1 MVVEVG
7 TNNCVFVVS
16 ASFLTEQLCKLLTTE
31 CFILFHVDKATLQ
44 ELIFYFIAS
53 CNVIL
58 CSSFHSFSSSLS
70 SFPSVRL
77 CPYSY
82 FVYNYLSLPY
92 MLLQQ
97 FSS

>member
-7 TNNCVFVVS
+7 TDICVFVVS

-31 CFILFHVDKATLQ
+31 CFILFHVNKATLQ

-58 CSSFHSFSSSLS
+58 CSNFHSFSSLC
-70 SFPSVRL
+70 SFPCGRL

-82 FVYNYLSLPY
+82 FVSNYLSLPY
-92 MLLQQ
+92 MPLQQ